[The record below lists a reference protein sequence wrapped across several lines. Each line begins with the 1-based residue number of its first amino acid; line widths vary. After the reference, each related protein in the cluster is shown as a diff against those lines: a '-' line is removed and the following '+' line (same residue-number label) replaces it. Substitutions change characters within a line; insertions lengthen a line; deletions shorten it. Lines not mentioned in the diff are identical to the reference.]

1 LALVASAEK
10 RSEHPLGEAIVRKA
24 EELGIEVEEPEEF
37 EAITGKG
44 VRARVRGREVLA
56 GNRRLFAESG
66 RSIEGIEEVLHR
78 LENEAKTAIIV
89 AVDGRTAGVI
99 GVADTIKE
107 GAKEAIE
114 ELHRMGKR
122 VGMITGD
129 NRRTAEAIGK
139 ALGVD
144 YILAEVLPGDKASEV
159 KKLQE
164 KGETVIFVGDGIN
177 DAPALAQ
184 ADVGIAVGNATDIA
198 MESGDIVLVRN
209 DPRDVVRAIKL
220 SQRTLSKIKQNIFW
234 AMFYNTILI
243 PFAAGLAYVLFGVQ
257 FRPEWAAGAMSL
269 SSVSVVTNSLMLKRV
284 NI

>member
-1 LALVASAEK
+1 
-10 RSEHPLGEAIVRKA
+10 
-24 EELGIEVEEPEEF
+24 
-37 EAITGKG
+37 
-44 VRARVRGREVLA
+44 
-56 GNRRLFAESG
+56 
-66 RSIEGIEEVLHR
+66 
-78 LENEAKTAIIV
+78 
-89 AVDGRTAGVI
+89 
-99 GVADTIKE
+99 DTIKE

-114 ELHRMGKR
+114 ELHRMGKK

-129 NRRTAEAIGK
+129 NRRTAKAIGK

-144 YILAEVLPGDKASEV
+144 YVLAEVLPGDKASEV

-220 SQRTLSKIKQNIFW
+220 SQKTLSKIRQNIFW

>member
-1 LALVASAEK
+1 MVA
-10 RSEHPLGEAIVRKA
+10 ID
-24 EELGIEVEEPEEF
+24 
-37 EAITGKG
+37 GK
-44 VRARVRGREVLA
+44 V
-56 GNRRLFAESG
+56 
-66 RSIEGIEEVLHR
+66 EGII
-78 LENEAKTAIIV
+78 AI
-89 AVDGRTAGVI
+89 
-99 GVADTIKE
+99 ADTIKE
-107 GAKEAIE
+107 GAMEAIE
-114 ELHRMGKR
+114 TLHRMGKK

-144 YILAEVLPGDKASEV
+144 YILAEVLPGDKANEV

-164 KGETVIFVGDGIN
+164 KGEVVVFVGDGIN

-220 SQRTLSKIKQNIFW
+220 SQKTISKIKQNIFW

-243 PFAAGLAYVLFGVQ
+243 PFAAGGLAYVLFGVT
-257 FRPEWAAGAMSL
+257 FRPEWAAGAMSF

-284 NI
+284 KV